1 MPRKSGGA
9 QQLRRGDRVRINN
22 GCFRHYLKGLEGVVT
37 CVYWHGVAV
46 ALDNDPQHLQKV
58 IAVGGQAGPK
68 NPTVPQRMF
77 QFNEVEK
84 VNP

>member
-9 QQLRRGDRVRINN
+9 QQLRRGDRVRVTKT
-22 GCFRHYLKGLEGVVT
+22 CFRHYLKGLEGAVT

-46 ALDNDPQHLQKV
+46 ALDNDPQHHQKV
-58 IAVGGQAGPK
+58 IAVGGRAGPK